1 MMEEDPLLVSR
12 RRPFSSRVNLRR
24 AESAEEVVEFEESY
38 QNIEAGNNNNN
49 NNREPSELEKNINEE
64 ATRKPVEKFI
74 QQVSIMAHSGRYAR
88 TLNRKNLTEL
98 LDGYVHLQY
107 TSKKKEFLW
116 KKLPQQ
122 DKIIKN
128 IVQKQQ
134 EERAFSVEED
144 PKVNVKIFDSL
155 LREMRTSKGEENL
168 YNLLRHHMLVR
179 PARKKQEDSGDNNN
193 KSINPTKLKRSS
205 SRESSNSNNSIGST
219 NSNQMSLAKV
229 REDYDKKKAIGNL
242 FQKGLFNS
250 SLETILIATKVILK
264 EYKDHGDSEHY
275 ASETGLLLSLLLN
288 IWVPNQDRLIYD
300 VAKHWVKSS
309 ILEWKCRT
317 TGRVIWKR
325 AGGAK
330 LEVDDSTSG
339 YSVFSGKSYKVST
352 NSIVNDNLKSPNNE
366 SQDEIILR
374 YDNKQ
379 ICKTCR

>member
-38 QNIEAGNNNNN
+38 QNIEAGNNN

-155 LREMRTSKGEENL
+155 LREM
-168 YNLLRHHMLVR
+168 
-179 PARKKQEDSGDNNN
+179 
-193 KSINPTKLKRSS
+193 
-205 SRESSNSNNSIGST
+205 
-219 NSNQMSLAKV
+219 
-229 REDYDKKKAIGNL
+229 
-242 FQKGLFNS
+242 
-250 SLETILIATKVILK
+250 
-264 EYKDHGDSEHY
+264 
-275 ASETGLLLSLLLN
+275 
-288 IWVPNQDRLIYD
+288 
-300 VAKHWVKSS
+300 
-309 ILEWKCRT
+309 
-317 TGRVIWKR
+317 
-325 AGGAK
+325 
-330 LEVDDSTSG
+330 
-339 YSVFSGKSYKVST
+339 
-352 NSIVNDNLKSPNNE
+352 
-366 SQDEIILR
+366 
-374 YDNKQ
+374 
-379 ICKTCR
+379 

>member
-38 QNIEAGNNNNN
+38 QNIEADNNN

-144 PKVNVKIFDSL
+144 PKVDVKILQAL
-155 LREMRTSKGEENL
+155 LFFYTPKQFFRG
-168 YNLLRHHMLVR
+168 
-179 PARKKQEDSGDNNN
+179 PAAQE
-193 KSINPTKLKRSS
+193 
-205 SRESSNSNNSIGST
+205 
-219 NSNQMSLAKV
+219 
-229 REDYDKKKAIGNL
+229 
-242 FQKGLFNS
+242 
-250 SLETILIATKVILK
+250 
-264 EYKDHGDSEHY
+264 
-275 ASETGLLLSLLLN
+275 
-288 IWVPNQDRLIYD
+288 
-300 VAKHWVKSS
+300 
-309 ILEWKCRT
+309 
-317 TGRVIWKR
+317 
-325 AGGAK
+325 
-330 LEVDDSTSG
+330 
-339 YSVFSGKSYKVST
+339 
-352 NSIVNDNLKSPNNE
+352 
-366 SQDEIILR
+366 
-374 YDNKQ
+374 
-379 ICKTCR
+379 